1 MEKGSCYWS
10 CVSEKAVGVFGV
22 LIEALVALAL
32 LFGIRRALL
41 GLHRHLT
48 SFWGIAVPFLCKRAP
63 GVLGRGGGQGD
74 PRPLSTEQFQER
86 LGYPLD

>member
-1 MEKGSCYWS
+1 M
-10 CVSEKAVGVFGV
+10 FLV

-41 GLHRHLT
+41 ELRRHLT
-48 SFWGIAVPFLCKRAP
+48 SFWGMAVPFSCKRAS
-63 GVLGRGGGQGD
+63 VLGRGGGQGD
-74 PRPLSTEQFQER
+74 PRPFSTEQFQDR